1 MISLLAFTSSAM
13 TSACW
18 RAVMKSCEVERR
30 PWEEVKR
37 PEIMDLL
44 EEENLALLEWETAPP
59 RGGRR
64 C

>member
-1 MISLLAFTSSAM
+1 
-13 TSACW
+13 
-18 RAVMKSCEVERR
+18 MKSCDVERR

-64 C
+64 CKLYNYYSTCTVI